1 MNTRSSISRFS
12 VAAAALAA
20 GLFTAQAQAG
30 DGVLGAIIGGGAGA
44 AIGHAVG
51 GRGGAVIGGVVG
63 AAVGAAATQRDSYGY
78 GYDPYPEAGGYPA
91 PVAYPSPPVVYPSA
105 PVVYPAPAV
114 VYPSPRVVYS
124 PPPVV
129 YNPAPRVVYQP
140 VRVAPPRP
148 VYHVNSGPSYRF
160 DGDRGR
166 RDHDYRHRPN
176 DHYRR

>member
-1 MNTRSSISRFS
+1 MNTRSSISRIAI
-12 VAAAALAA
+12 AAAALAT

-63 AAVGAAATQRDSYGY
+63 AAVGVAATQRNSYGY
-78 GYDPYPEAGGYPA
+78 GYDAYPEAGGYPA
-91 PVAYPSPPVVYPSA
+91 PVAYPSPPVA
-105 PVVYPAPAV
+105 YPAPAV
-114 VYPSPRVVYS
+114 VYPSPPVVYS

-129 YNPAPRVVYQP
+129 YRPAPRVVYQP
-140 VRVAPPRP
+140 GYVAVPPRP
-148 VYHVNSGPSYRF
+148 VYHVNSGHHGHRY

-166 RDHDYRHRPN
+166 RDHDHHPRN